1 MTTETQGERETRR
14 RPIKLRRR
22 FSFPPIFR
30 PLAFCFGFF
39 IVAVAHAEEL
49 KLQELVDEA
58 LKNNHEIH
66 LTEYKVAASTYRI
79 PQVQTLP
86 DPMIMF
92 GYQNEGFQQYT
103 LGKEQGAQWMFS
115 ASQMFPFPGKLA
127 LKGEMA
133 EREAEGL
140 KASLKGSQLKTVERV
155 KELFYDLFFMYKSM
169 DLVKDRSV
177 LFSRIED
184 AAMARYSSGMGVQ
197 QEVLMAQTEKYM
209 LLEREEMLKQKI
221 QSAEAMLNV
230 TLGRDINAT
239 LGRPE
244 ERTATVL
251 AEKVQELIAV
261 HVDNSPFVKEK
272 EKMVA
277 AAEAKVRMAER
288 EYYPDFT
295 VNAGYFRRGG
305 EFMDMWSLTTTI
317 NIPIFYRTKQRQAV
331 LEAKAN
337 LGGAEH
343 ELIATKSM
351 LASAIRDNYSMAG
364 TAARLMELYRDGL
377 VPKAYQDFES
387 ALAGYRTGKVEAL
400 TVISR
405 LKVILDYE
413 TLYWGQFAEREK
425 AIAKLETITGG
436 GEKEK

>member
-1 MTTETQGERETRR
+1 MLLGAYC
-14 RPIKLRRR
+14 LL
-22 FSFPPIFR
+22 FSSSVF
-30 PLAFCFGFF
+30 
-39 IVAVAHAEEL
+39 AEEL
-49 KLQELVDEA
+49 KLQDLIDEA
-58 LKNNHEIH
+58 LGNNHEVHIAGYR
-66 LTEYKVAASTYRI
+66 LEAAGYRI
-79 PQVQTLP
+79 PQAKSLP
-86 DPMIMF
+86 DPMFMF

-115 ASQMFPFPGKLA
+115 ASQTVPFPGKLA

-133 EREAEGL
+133 ERESESL

-155 KELFYDLFFMYKSM
+155 KEIFYDLFFTYKSI
-169 DLVKDRSV
+169 DLVKDRAV

-221 QSAEAMLNV
+221 QSAEAMLNA
-230 TLGRDINAT
+230 TLGRDINAP

-251 AEKVQELIAV
+251 AEKVQELIAA

-295 VNAGYFRRGG
+295 INAGYFKRGG
-305 EFMDMWSLTTTI
+305 EFMDMWSLTTAI
-317 NIPIFYRTKQRQAV
+317 NVPIFYRTKQRQAV

-343 ELIATKSM
+343 ELLATKTM
-351 LASAIRDNYSMAG
+351 LASTIRDNYAMAR
-364 TAARLMELYRDGL
+364 TTERLMELYRDGL

-405 LKVILDYE
+405 LKVLLDYE

-425 AIAKLETITGG
+425 AIAKLETITGA

>member
-1 MTTETQGERETRR
+1 MGSCTDKKTDPPLHLPVS
-14 RPIKLRRR
+14 PILRVVAL
-22 FSFPPIFR
+22 F
-30 PLAFCFGFF
+30 FGFLL
-39 IVAVAHAEEL
+39 ASTAYAEEL
-49 KLQELVDEA
+49 KLQYLINEA
-58 LKNNHEIH
+58 LKSNHEIH

-92 GYQNEGFQQYT
+92 GYQNEGFKQYT

-133 EREAEGL
+133 ERESEGL
-140 KASLKGSQLKTVERV
+140 RASLKASQLKTVERV
-155 KELFYDLFFMYKSM
+155 KELFFDLFFSYKSL
-169 DLVKDRSV
+169 DLLRDRGV

-184 AAMARYSSGMGVQ
+184 AAVARYSSGMGVQ

-221 QSAEAMLNV
+221 ESTEAMLNA
-230 TLGRDINAT
+230 TLGRDINAP

-244 ERTATVL
+244 ERTPTELV
-251 AEKVQELIAV
+251 ENMQELISA
-261 HVDNSPFVKEK
+261 HVENSPFVQEK
-272 EKMVA
+272 AKMVGV
-277 AAEAKVRMAER
+277 AEAKVRMAER

-295 VNAGYFRRGG
+295 LNASYYRRGG
-305 EFMDMWSLTTTI
+305 EFMDMWSLTTAV
-317 NIPIFYRTKQRQAV
+317 NIPIFYKTKQSQAV
-331 LEAKAN
+331 LEAKAA
-337 LGGAEH
+337 LSQAEH
-343 ELIATKSM
+343 EVFATKTM
-351 LASAIRDNYSMAG
+351 LSSAIRDNYSMAR
-364 TAARLMELYRDGL
+364 TAERLMALYHDGL

-387 ALAGYRTGKVEAL
+387 ALSGYGTGKVEAL

-405 LKVILDYE
+405 LKVLLDYE

-425 AIAKLETITGG
+425 AIGRLETITGG
-436 GEKEK
+436 GGKEQ